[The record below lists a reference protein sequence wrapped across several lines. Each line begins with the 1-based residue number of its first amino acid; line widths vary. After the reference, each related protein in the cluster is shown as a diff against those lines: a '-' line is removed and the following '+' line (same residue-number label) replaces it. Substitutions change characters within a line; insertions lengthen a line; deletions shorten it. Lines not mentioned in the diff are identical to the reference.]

1 MLSDFSRSEALRDW
15 SDLKA
20 TASTVLY
27 TAAILVVAATWVVF
41 WGMVIRLHLLQGEF
55 LSAFV
60 VGLLFVVPA
69 LVGLSAYLGPLP
81 DPSRLVPT

>member
-1 MLSDFSRSEALRDW
+1 MLSDFSRSEAPRDW

-20 TASTVLY
+20 TASTILY

-41 WGMVIRLHLLQGEF
+41 WGMVIRLHLLQGDL
-55 LSAFV
+55 LSAVV

-69 LVGLSAYLGPLP
+69 IVGLSAYFGPLP
-81 DPSRLVPT
+81 DPARLVPT